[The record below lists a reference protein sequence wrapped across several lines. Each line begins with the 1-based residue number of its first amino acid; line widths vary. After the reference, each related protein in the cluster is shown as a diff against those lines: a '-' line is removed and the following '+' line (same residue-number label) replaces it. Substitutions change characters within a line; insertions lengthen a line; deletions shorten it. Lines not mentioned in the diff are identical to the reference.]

1 MTITADRDLELWRTW
16 KRTGAIADL
25 EALMRQFMPLI
36 HTEVAQYKN
45 VVPENVLLAEAKVL
59 AKHAFDTYAPTAST
73 QLNTHVVWQLKKL
86 RRLFYER
93 QSTVRVPEHLR
104 IQHNQYR
111 RALTDLE
118 DRLGFRPTLEHVADH
133 LGVPLP
139 KLTHLIATV
148 EKKELLESGE
158 GPTFGH
164 ADDDAVERDAI
175 ERAYHTMTPQQ
186 QKIFDY
192 RTGSHGVRELSDN
205 GAIVAAMG
213 IPQWKLSEELVAIR
227 KLLERAKT
235 RSAHV

>member
-1 MTITADRDLELWRTW
+1 MSTADRDLELWRTW

-25 EALMRQFMPLI
+25 EALMQQFLPLI
-36 HTEVAQYKN
+36 RSEAAQYKN
-45 VVPENVLLAEAKVL
+45 VVPENVLLAEGKVL
-59 AKHAFDTYAPTAST
+59 AKHAFDTYAPSAST

-111 RALTDLE
+111 RAMSDLE
-118 DRLGFRPTLEHVADH
+118 DRLGFRPTMEHVADH
-133 LGVPLP
+133 LGLTVP
-139 KLTHLIATV
+139 KLTHLISTV
-148 EKKELLESGE
+148 EKRELLESGE

-186 QKIFDY
+186 KDVFDY
-192 RTGSHGVRELSDN
+192 RTGSHGKPELPDN
-205 GAIVAAMG
+205 DAIVARVG

-227 KLLERAKT
+227 KMLERAKT
-235 RSAHV
+235 RPAHV